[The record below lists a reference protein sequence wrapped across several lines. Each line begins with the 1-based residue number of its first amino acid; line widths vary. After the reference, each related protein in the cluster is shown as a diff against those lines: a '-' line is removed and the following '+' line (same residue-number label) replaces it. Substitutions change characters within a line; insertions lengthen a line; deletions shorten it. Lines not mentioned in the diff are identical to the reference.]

1 MQRILKTFVSC
12 LLIALSQGVFIANG
26 QTEPD
31 DVIRVDTNLV
41 NLFFS
46 AVDKDNRFMTSFE
59 RSDVAIYEDGVRQE
73 ILTFQK
79 STDRPLSLALLIDI
93 SGSEKRTLAEEKV
106 AAKSFLDAV
115 IRRDSDHVAIISFAA
130 DPFLEQHLTNNI
142 DDAKSA
148 IDRIQPVK
156 GVLGYQGKGTVL
168 PVGAKPAIGS
178 LSYTSAIWDALWITS
193 RHVFSPHDANM
204 RRVVVIVTDG
214 EDTSSRAN
222 LDEAIDITLHSD
234 TVVYAIGVG
243 DASLTDGVNKSTL
256 SKIALRTGGQF
267 FSPRKDED
275 LSAAFERIANE
286 LRNQYLLS
294 YVPLNRSAEPAYRR
308 LRVEIGDAKSQ
319 RYRPR
324 LFYRPGYY
332 FRQQTAKP

>member
-1 MQRILKTFVSC
+1 MRRILKTLGLC
-12 LLIALSQGVFIANG
+12 LVIALSQCAFIANG

-31 DVIRVDTNLV
+31 DVIRIDTNLV
-41 NLFFS
+41 NVFFS

-59 RSDVAIYEDGVRQE
+59 RSDVTVYEDGVRQE

-79 STDRPLSLALLIDI
+79 STDRPLSLALLLDI
-93 SGSEKRTLAEEKV
+93 SGSEKRTLIEEKI

-115 IRRDSDHVAIISFAA
+115 IRRELDHVALISFAA
-130 DPFLEQHLTNNI
+130 DPFLEQPLTNNI
-142 DDAKSA
+142 DQAKKA
-148 IDRIQPVK
+148 IDGIQPVK
-156 GVLGYQGKGTVL
+156 GVLGYQGKGMVL
-168 PVGAKPAIGS
+168 PAGAKPATGS

-193 RHVFSPHDANM
+193 RHLFSPLPTNI

-243 DASLTDGVNKSTL
+243 DSSIADGVNKATL

-267 FSPRKDED
+267 FSPRKNED
-275 LSAAFERIANE
+275 LTDAFERIANE

-294 YVPLNRSAEPAYRR
+294 YVPLNRNAEPSYRR
-308 LRVEIGDAKSQ
+308 LRLEIGDTKSSQ
-319 RYRPR
+319 YRPR

-332 FRQQTAKP
+332 FRQQAAKP

>member
-1 MQRILKTFVSC
+1 MRRVLKTFGFC
-12 LLIALSQGVFIANG
+12 LVIALSQCAFIANG
-26 QTEPD
+26 QGEPD

-41 NLFFS
+41 SLFFS
-46 AVDKDNRFMTSFE
+46 AVDKNNQFMTSFE
-59 RSDVAIYEDGVRQE
+59 RSDVTVYEDGVRQE

-93 SGSEKRTLAEEKV
+93 SGSEKRTLVEEKI

-115 IRRDSDHVAIISFAA
+115 IRRELDHVAIISFAA
-130 DPFLEQHLTNNI
+130 DPFLEQPLTNNI
-142 DDAKSA
+142 DEAKRA
-148 IDRIQPVK
+148 IDRIQPTK
-156 GVLGYQGKGTVL
+156 GVLGYQGKGMVM
-168 PVGAKPAIGS
+168 PAGAKPATGS

-193 RHVFSPHDANM
+193 RQLFSPLPANM
-204 RRVVVIVTDG
+204 RRVMVIVTDG

-222 LDEAIDITLHSD
+222 LDEAIDITLHTD

-243 DASLTDGVNKSTL
+243 DTSVTDGVNKSTL

-267 FSPRKDED
+267 FSPRKEED
-275 LSAAFERIANE
+275 LTGAFERIANE

-294 YVPLNRSAEPAYRR
+294 YVPLNRNAEPAYRR
-308 LRVEIGDAKSQ
+308 LRIEIGNTKS
-319 RYRPR
+319 RPR